1 MLMIENQSVFF
12 FRIKDRTKRTLQ
24 NLISY
29 GNKSMLQSLQQGNV
43 VLMFTSEIPL
53 LGVKKR

>member
-29 GNKSMLQSLQQGNV
+29 GNKSMLQSLQQGNA

-53 LGVKKR
+53 LGVNER

>member
-53 LGVKKR
+53 LGVNER